1 MQSMRPDTESEL
13 RERLAVLRT
22 EHRTLDSAISEL
34 ETAGAPDQLKITR
47 LKKKKLALK
56 DEIASLE
63 DRLFPDIIA

>member
-1 MQSMRPDTESEL
+1 MQSDGESEY
-13 RERLAVLRT
+13 RERLASLRS
-22 EHRTLDSAISEL
+22 EHRNLDNAIAEL
-34 ETAGAPDQLKITR
+34 EAAGMPDQLKITR

>member
-1 MQSMRPDTESEL
+1 MQSNGENEY
-13 RERLAVLRT
+13 RERLANLRS
-22 EHRTLDSAISEL
+22 EHRDLDTAIAEL
-34 ETAGAPDQLKITR
+34 EAAGMPDQLKITR

>member
-1 MQSMRPDTESEL
+1 M
-13 RERLAVLRT
+13 LRT